1 MAQINTSGLFS
12 TSRGFDYTLNGLNTL
27 SNYLL
32 GDFILISIFL
42 LVILTLRDNYF
53 TDGLLSAS
61 VITLLLSFGLFA
73 SGFVDYTRVVVCFV
87 MFLVAVAMSYAK
99 N

>member
-1 MAQINTSGLFS
+1 MAQINTSSLFNG
-12 TSRGFDYTLNGLNTL
+12 TRGFDFTLNGLNTL

-42 LVILTLRDNYF
+42 LIIFTLRENYF
-53 TDGLLSAS
+53 TDGMISAS
-61 VITLLLSFGLFA
+61 VVTLLLSFALW
-73 SGFVDYTRVVVCFV
+73 SGGFIEYTRVVICFV
-87 MFLVAVAMSYAK
+87 VFIIAISMSYIK